1 MLLKRL
7 AFFGGKG
14 GVGKSTLACATALR
28 LSQEGK
34 TLLVSIDP
42 AHSISGIFGFPV
54 GSQLKE
60 VSKNLYAVELEGE
73 RLVEEYA
80 KRVLEAIS
88 GLTPSVRRGL
98 MAYAEYLRLSPTAL
112 ETAMLDRLVDFIM
125 EGYEYIMV
133 DSAPTGQLIRLF
145 KSLQAVRGWFELLR
159 RVAKERQKVEAFMG
173 REDRLLKIVEER
185 RKRLEFLSEVL
196 SKKGILFAVA
206 REEPLSLEEASR
218 LEKELKGYIEVR
230 RVINCWRS
238 MEGNFLKVEEVE
250 KPYGL
255 EGLKRISAAGLV
267 DAIKRYLD
275 GRPDEYPHVSS

>member
-88 GLTPSVRRGL
+88 DLTPSVRRGL

-125 EGYEYIMV
+125 EGYDYILV

-185 RKRLEFLSEVL
+185 RKRLEFLS
-196 SKKGILFAVA
+196 
-206 REEPLSLEEASR
+206 
-218 LEKELKGYIEVR
+218 
-230 RVINCWRS
+230 
-238 MEGNFLKVEEVE
+238 
-250 KPYGL
+250 
-255 EGLKRISAAGLV
+255 
-267 DAIKRYLD
+267 
-275 GRPDEYPHVSS
+275 